1 MIKVKRL
8 NNKELVINSELIL
21 FVESTPDTVISLTNG
36 SKMVVLDS
44 LDEIIEKVIEYRA
57 NINSFES
64 RYMRKEV

>member
-57 NINSFES
+57 NINSFEI